1 MDLTTIFFF
10 IIGLTNA
17 TLAITLNA
25 IQVKLTLKKKKKE
38 KPPIYMLNLCG
49 INLMVGIFIIINK
62 LRWLNK
68 NSSGEETLFQ
78 NEVVYL
84 LLSLQLLAFVIMAG
98 DRYLAHKKP
107 LIYCSMT
114 EKSAT
119 VVCAMSW
126 VISVILTVLF
136 YFTMKN
142 YKQVFLLLTSFI
154 YLALACMIPFYYVMI
169 KDIAPK
175 VPHENT
181 TWQTQQD
188 KKERVLSIRKDKEE
202 TPTPSHMESKKNIL
216 FTKRCN
222 KVDVCKNPRQESSK
236 IHMSNQH
243 KNRKTKYRKK
253 VETLRLFTGTLVCF
267 AICWFPFSIYAF
279 VLNSNVMDN
288 WKHKETLT
296 ISVLNL
302 AFFNSAIAPTIY
314 LFYAWTKT
322 KKKNNP

>member
-1 MDLTTIFFF
+1 
-10 IIGLTNA
+10 
-17 TLAITLNA
+17 
-25 IQVKLTLKKKKKE
+25 
-38 KPPIYMLNLCG
+38 MLNLCV

-68 NSSGEETLFQ
+68 NSGGEKTLFQ

-114 EKSAT
+114 ENSVI
-119 VVCAMSW
+119 VVCTMSW

-142 YKQVFLLLTSFI
+142 YKQVFLLLTIFI
-154 YLALACMIPFYYVMI
+154 YLALACMIPFYYAML

-175 VPHENT
+175 VPNENT

-188 KKERVLSIRKDKEE
+188 NKERKLSIRNDEKG
-202 TPTPSHMESKKNIL
+202 TPTPFRVESKKNIL

-222 KVDVCKNPRQESSK
+222 KVDVCKNHWQESSK
-236 IHMSNQH
+236 IHKSNQH
-243 KNRKTKYRKK
+243 KNVKTKCRKK
-253 VETLRLFTGTLVCF
+253 VETLRLFTGSLACF

-302 AFFNSAIAPTIY
+302 AFFNSVIAPTIC
-314 LFYAWTKT
+314 LFYTWTKN
-322 KKKNNP
+322 KKKNNH